1 MTNKKINF
9 ADDNRREE
17 FRLDLPLSAI
27 IEGTFVNGHSFS
39 EKTMIENISST
50 GAYFE
55 LEALVT
61 VGTKLILKVDL
72 PSSLTEGKNLNL
84 ALHGQVVR
92 LEKAGENGIK
102 QGVALNFD
110 EEFNNEE
117 VQFITEDT

>member
-1 MTNKKINF
+1 MTNKKINL
-9 ADDNRREE
+9 ADDNRRAE

-39 EKTMIENISST
+39 EKAIIENISST
-50 GAYFE
+50 GAFFK

-72 PSSLTEGKNLNL
+72 PSSLTEGKKLNL
-84 ALHGQVVR
+84 SLHGQVVR
-92 LEKAGENGIK
+92 LEKTGENEKK

-117 VQFITEDT
+117 VQFITEDN

>member
-1 MTNKKINF
+1 MTNKKPNTKKN
-9 ADDNRREE
+9 NRRIEY
-17 FRLDLPLSAI
+17 RLDLPLSAI

-84 ALHGQVVR
+84 SLHGQVVR

-117 VQFITEDT
+117 VQFITEDN